1 MVIQTRQPEH
11 PVLQL
16 IADHDY
22 KGFYNMQIEERKQFA
37 YAPFSRMIKLTL
49 KHKSQEELQD
59 AAAKLA
65 FLLKK
70 QLGAR
75 VLGPE
80 TPFITRIKN
89 LYIRNILIKMD
100 TEKDAPKRIKAF
112 IASTFDFVV
121 QQNLIKG
128 LQMQADVDTY

>member
-1 MVIQTRQPEH
+1 
-11 PVLQL
+11 
-16 IADHDY
+16 
-22 KGFYNMQIEERKQFA
+22 
-37 YAPFSRMIKLTL
+37 MIKLTL
-49 KHKSQEELQD
+49 KHKSQEELQS

-65 FLLKK
+65 FLLKN

-100 TEKDAPKRIKAF
+100 AEKDAPKTIKDF
-112 IASTFDFVV
+112 IAKTFDFVV
-121 QQNLIKG
+121 LQDNIKG
-128 LQMQADVDTY
+128 LQMHADVDTY